1 MAGTRVGF
9 IWVYFLIIVFAV
21 GIIEMLIM
29 PAIEFKLMP
38 ALQTTANNTLAP
50 VDAAAYQI
58 QIHNMAT
65 YMHTAM
71 YVVIFVVFVYAI
83 VSIFKREESEIQF

>member
-1 MAGTRVGF
+1 MGSKVGF
-9 IWVYFLIIVFAV
+9 IWVYAIIIIFSI

-71 YVVIFVVFVYAI
+71 YVIFFVVFVYAV